1 MVMIWLSIKL
11 GFRKAL
17 EMLVLKLD
25 YKLQASIGVF
35 VHS

>member
-1 MVMIWLSIKL
+1 MVMIWLSKL

-25 YKLQASIGVF
+25 YKQASIGVF